1 MAVKATITT
10 SNGDT
15 LTTKTM
21 NGNNFVF
28 SSEQDTS
35 IFDGDVTST
44 LVISGTDGMDGTYEN
59 MIFTQQMKLGDNYL
73 ICFHEEDPETTR
85 EKEIAALNTLVETVS
100 KVSGENADAITD
112 VQLALAE
119 LCDLILSDEEE

>member
-10 SNGDT
+10 SNGDK

-28 SSEQDTS
+28 STEQDTS

-44 LVISGTDGMDGTYEN
+44 LEISGTDGMDGTYEN

-73 ICFHEEDPETTR
+73 ICFHEEDPEIKR
-85 EKEIAALNTLVETVS
+85 AKEIAALNEVVEAVS
-100 KVSGENADAITD
+100 EVSTENSDSITD

-119 LCDLILSDEEE
+119 LCELILGDEEE